1 MGDLISGSLDG
12 KIYLHHLDTDW
23 TRENKPYEYHK
34 GSVEDL

>member
-23 TRENKPYEYHK
+23 TRENKAYDYHK